1 MAMSRYNRENPFM
14 YLLEQKE
21 SELTY
26 ATADLIRDFIRQC
39 ILVSVMVLGMLIY
52 TIIYKNPM
60 SILHIALHCF
70 FIVMLYRNILNIGRN
85 IKSKEVNKMIFG
97 DDYKEI
103 NLNNERLLSEIN
115 NYNVSI
121 GKVSNAREMIAIY
134 RVVCSID
141 IALTYSM
148 IMCSFFM

>member
-1 MAMSRYNRENPFM
+1 MSRYNRENPFM

-26 ATADLIRDFIRQC
+26 ATSDLIRDFIRQC

-52 TIIYKNPM
+52 TIIYKDPM
-60 SILHIALHCF
+60 NILHIALHCF
-70 FIVMLYRNILNIGRN
+70 FIAMLYRNILNIGRN

-134 RVVCSID
+134 RVVCSIN
-141 IALTYSM
+141 IALTYIM